1 MRQGNFIMTRSPTE
15 PSQKIPIYLS
25 LVPVF
30 GVVPA
35 LLAIATKKS
44 SAKLQQT
51 SRTALILFLVWV
63 VSYLS
68 TENSPEITQQL
79 INGSVSSLYFLTLIW
94 LMVRTA
100 LFK

>member
-1 MRQGNFIMTRSPTE
+1 MRSPTE
-15 PSQKIPIYLS
+15 PNQKIPIYLT
-25 LVPVF
+25 LIPVF

-35 LLAIATKKS
+35 VIAIATKKS
-44 SAKLQQT
+44 SVKLQQA

-100 LFK
+100 LNK

>member
-1 MRQGNFIMTRSPTE
+1 MAQAE
-15 PSQKIPIYLS
+15 PSHKIPIYLS
-25 LVPVF
+25 LIPVF

-35 LLAIATKKS
+35 LIAIATKKS

-51 SRTALILFLVWV
+51 SRTALVLFLIWL

-68 TENSPEITQQL
+68 TENSTEITQQL
-79 INGSVSSLYFLTLIW
+79 INGSVSSLYFFTLIW

-100 LFK
+100 LNK